1 MTGGTKASTII
12 KLPFPFIF
20 EIMIV
25 PIIECT
31 DTFFSNQIDDD
42 GVIFIGDLNYSTTP
56 TGTGSEYFDAGTK
69 ASPR

>member
-1 MTGGTKASTII
+1 
-12 KLPFPFIF
+12 
-20 EIMIV
+20 MIV

-56 TGTGSEYFDAGTK
+56 TGTGSEYFEA
-69 ASPR
+69 A